1 MKSIH
6 SIKFIFTEEEI
17 AHVRAVLEMLEDM
30 DDYDYK
36 ELGEQ
41 MGEEQ
46 DDYGIASG
54 DLPGSLDALLTFMEN
69 HVDLQNN

>member
-17 AHVRAVLEMLEDM
+17 AHVRAVWEMLEEM
-30 DDYDYK
+30 DDYDYQ

-41 MGEEQ
+41 VSEEQ
-46 DDYGIASG
+46 N
-54 DLPGSLDALLTFMEN
+54 DLTVENGYLFDGLDALLHFMEN

>member
-6 SIKFIFTEEEI
+6 SIKFVFTEEEI
-17 AHVRAVLEMLEDM
+17 AHVREIYQMLDDM
-30 DDYDYK
+30 DDYDYT

-41 MGEEQ
+41 VSEAYG
-46 DDYGIASG
+46 DYSITSG
-54 DLPGSLDALLTFMEN
+54 DLFNGLDNLLSFMEN

>member
-17 AHVRAVLEMLEDM
+17 AHVRAVLNMFDEM

-41 MGEEQ
+41 VNEEQ
-46 DDYGIASG
+46 SDYSLANG
-54 DLPGSLDALLTFMEN
+54 DLLNGLDNLLSFMEN

>member
-6 SIKFIFTEEEI
+6 SIKFVFTEEEI
-17 AHVRAVLEMLEDM
+17 AHVRAVWEMLEDM
-30 DDYDYK
+30 DSYDYE

-41 MGEEQ
+41 VSEEQ
-46 DDYGIASG
+46 NDNNLEGGYLFDG
-54 DLPGSLDALLTFMEN
+54 LDALLHFMEN

>member
-17 AHVRAVLEMLEDM
+17 AHVRAVWKMLEEM
-30 DDYDYK
+30 DDYDYE
-36 ELGEQ
+36 ELGVQ
-41 MGEEQ
+41 VSEEQ
-46 DDYGIASG
+46 NDYTVESG
-54 DLPGSLDALLTFMEN
+54 DLFNGLDALLNFMEG

>member
-17 AHVRAVLEMLEDM
+17 AHVRAVWEMLEEM

-41 MGEEQ
+41 VSEEQ
-46 DDYGIASG
+46 HDYTVKNG
-54 DLPGSLDALLTFMEN
+54 DLFDGLDALLNFMED

>member
-17 AHVRAVLEMLEDM
+17 AHVRAVWEMLQDM
-30 DDYDYK
+30 DDYDYE

-41 MGEEQ
+41 VGKEQ
-46 DDYGIASG
+46 GDYSITSG
-54 DLPGSLDALLTFMEN
+54 DLVNGLDALLNFMDD
-69 HVDLQNN
+69 HIDLQNN

>member
-6 SIKFIFTEEEI
+6 SIKFVFTEEEI
-17 AHVRAVLEMLEDM
+17 AHVRAVWEMLGDM
-30 DDYDYK
+30 DDYDYS

-41 MGEEQ
+41 ITEEHQDSNVESGELFNGL
-46 DDYGIASG
+46 Y
-54 DLPGSLDALLTFMEN
+54 ALLRFMES